1 MKIEKRNFLHFLS
14 FLLAALM
21 IFSLTPLSVY
31 AADRSVT
38 PKYDFSSVDDINI
51 YDTYEKR
58 ETATGI
64 GYVRVGKQHFYDW
77 NNPSA
82 FESAR
87 YGSFL
92 RNNEETQFFE
102 IGNAPFSSQLDL
114 NILTIYA
121 DPEVKFSMTDYYGN
135 FVVDSEGNY
144 NKDKVSYYNRTTDNG
159 HNVYFID
166 LVPAGI
172 QDQWQMIQFY
182 TSSTTSQPHYSFWF
196 GNPLMETNTVTGNL
210 FTLTATSPNRTSPW
224 VTVKG
229 PTNVPAR
236 SWVLNVTVERVSS
249 SGDSYVQYTTPS
261 LALTLP
267 NGRNCVD
274 QIIRNPPLIYEGL
287 PSSSKAS
294 PVKGNYKLR
303 IEDISQWNKPTTSNV
318 RYSFTG
324 RMSVEYIYAF
334 GA

>member
-64 GYVRVGKQHFYDW
+64 SYVRVGKQHFYDW

-144 NKDKVSYYNRTTDNG
+144 NLFMKTKGYTY
-159 HNVYFID
+159 ID
-166 LVPAGI
+166 LLSEYQGTPS
-172 QDQWQMIQFY
+172 F
-182 TSSTTSQPHYSFWF
+182 SSPI
-196 GNPLMETNTVTGNL
+196 
-210 FTLTATSPNRTSPW
+210 FTFDDGKFNMT
-224 VTVKG
+224 
-229 PTNVPAR
+229 
-236 SWVLNVTVERVSS
+236 
-249 SGDSYVQYTTPS
+249 YTT
-261 LALTLP
+261 
-267 NGRNCVD
+267 N
-274 QIIRNPPLIYEGL
+274 
-287 PSSSKAS
+287 
-294 PVKGNYKLR
+294 
-303 IEDISQWNKPTTSNV
+303 
-318 RYSFTG
+318 
-324 RMSVEYIYAF
+324 
-334 GA
+334 